1 MKESKLNMI
10 FTEVI
15 SLRSDLKELRAAID
29 QRNSKKLFTKS
40 ETAKILKVSIRT
52 LNNYMREGK
61 INPTY
66 HDRAVRF
73 TQEEIDRY
81 IRENTIQMVRHGI

>member
-1 MKESKLNMI
+1 MKETLDIIVK
-10 FTEVI
+10 EVL
-15 SLRSDLKELRAAID
+15 SLRSEILNLKAAVNT
-29 QRNSKKLFTKS
+29 RNKRQLFTKS
-40 ETAKILKVSIRT
+40 ETATILKVSVRT

>member
-29 QRNSKKLFTKS
+29 QRNSKKLFTKA
-40 ETAKILKVSIRT
+40 ETATILKVSIRT

-81 IRENTIQMVRHGI
+81 ISANTIQPTHNAI

>member
-1 MKESKLNMI
+1 MKETLDIIVK
-10 FTEVI
+10 EVL
-15 SLRSDLKELRAAID
+15 SLRSEILNLKAAVNT
-29 QRNSKKLFTKS
+29 RNNRQLFTKS
-40 ETAKILKVSIRT
+40 ETATILKVSVRT